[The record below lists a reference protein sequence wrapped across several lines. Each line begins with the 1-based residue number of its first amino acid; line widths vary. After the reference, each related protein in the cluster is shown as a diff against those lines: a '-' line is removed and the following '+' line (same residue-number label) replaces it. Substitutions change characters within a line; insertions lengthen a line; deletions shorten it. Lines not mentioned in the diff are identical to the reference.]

1 MYFSEPVHLHGEIK
15 ASFDFAF
22 SKQNRHCGEETL
34 EDVLGMSRLFFV
46 RKELNV
52 LLLTEVLLLEEVI
65 DITTDIFYYMKM
77 YLILIER
84 KVDLV

>member
-1 MYFSEPVHLHGEIK
+1 
-15 ASFDFAF
+15 
-22 SKQNRHCGEETL
+22 
-34 EDVLGMSRLFFV
+34 MSRLFFV